1 MQTIQELLN
10 TVSRELTDEGP
21 LRRWTQDDLVKYY
34 NSAVAALATYRP
46 DIFATTKTVTCVAGT
61 RQTLP

>member
-34 NSAVAALATYRP
+34 NSA
-46 DIFATTKTVTCVAGT
+46 
-61 RQTLP
+61 